1 MIESAAAARERLK
14 ALAAIEASRGMF
26 VTAVLST
33 SRLDDWR
40 QLGPTFLNSE
50 FSRIT
55 KERSIS
61 KEERHILQEDF
72 DFVLDTLNYDV
83 TADTQGLVVFAD
95 GGAGVREKMELPMRL
110 MNRLVVEPSPYVRP
124 VAHALSLLEPFVVA
138 RVSRDESSIFL
149 VDEWRIVKED
159 DLAGPWL
166 RWSNKKTGE
175 LSVKEYY
182 ADARQDQLVEAHFKE
197 VGTALAKLLE
207 ASGVRRVVLSA
218 LHDIASGF
226 RRSLPAAIAALVVAE
241 IPSDADASTAQMLVV
256 AREAVGKARN
266 SEIEEL
272 SRWVQ
277 EALGT
282 GGRGTAGF
290 DDVLGAVRR
299 HQVQTLIVDR
309 NYRVPGWR
317 CLKCD
322 WVGLSPVERCPVCDE
337 GTVPV
342 SDAVGEIVRLA
353 VLQSSQVEVGENIPI
368 LDALGSVAAVLRY
381 P

>member
-14 ALAAIEASRGMF
+14 SLAAIQASRGMF

-50 FSRIT
+50 FGRIT
-55 KERSIS
+55 KERDVS

-83 TADTQGLVVFAD
+83 TSDTQGLVVFAD

-110 MNRLVVEPSPYVRP
+110 MNRLVMEPSPYVRP
-124 VAHALSLLEPFVVA
+124 VVHALSLLEPFVVA
-138 RVSRDESSIFL
+138 KVSRDESSLFL
-149 VDEWRIVKED
+149 VNEWRLTKED

-166 RWSNKKTGE
+166 RTSDKETRE
-175 LSVKEYY
+175 VSVKEYY
-182 ADARQDQLVEAHFKE
+182 AAARQDQLVEAHFKE
-197 VGTALAKLLE
+197 VGAALTKLLE
-207 ASGVRRVVLSA
+207 ASGARRVVLSA
-218 LHDIASGF
+218 LHDIASAF
-226 RRSLPAAIAALVVAE
+226 RRSLPAALAARIAAE
-241 IPSDADASTAQMLVV
+241 IPFDADATTAQMLVV
-256 AREAVGKARN
+256 ARGAVGTARN

-277 EALGT
+277 EALGN
-282 GGRGTAGF
+282 GGRGIAGF
-290 DDVLGAVRR
+290 DDVLEAVRR
-299 HQVQTLIVDR
+299 HQVQTLLVDR

-317 CLKCD
+317 CLSCD
-322 WVGLSPVERCPVCDE
+322 SVGLSPVTRCGVCDE
-337 GTVPV
+337 GVVPIE
-342 SDAVGEIVRLA
+342 DAVGEIVRLA
-353 VLQSSQVEVGENIPI
+353 VLQGSQVDVGENIPT
-368 LDALGSVAAVLRY
+368 LDALGSVAGVLRY